1 MGAGRGGRS
10 TASAPEVRTA
20 PVGGTIGFVPTREGR
35 LSTTSTPPTGRRFTD
50 GTHAPATVVGRG
62 TRIRGDLASGEPVE
76 IHGTLEG
83 DCQTSAHCV
92 IHEQARVTGNVAAAG
107 LIVAGE
113 VEAGVIAA
121 EKVEIRAS
129 ARVLGTVRARVVV
142 IADGAFYEGHVEDAG
157 DDGPALLK
165 DRREGP
171 TGA

>member
-1 MGAGRGGRS
+1 VCRE
-10 TASAPEVRTA
+10 AS
-20 PVGGTIGFVPTREGR
+20 VGGTIGNVPAREGC
-35 LSTTSTPPTGRRFTD
+35 LSSTTSSPTGRRFTD

-62 TRIRGDLASGEPVE
+62 TRVRGDLASGEPVE

-92 IHEQARVTGNVAAAG
+92 IHERARVTGNVAAAG

-121 EKVEIRAS
+121 DKVEIRAS
-129 ARVLGTVRARVVV
+129 ARVLGTIRARVVV

-157 DDGPALLK
+157 EDGPSLLK

-171 TGA
+171 AGA